1 MTIKELENEL
11 NIPRATVRFY
21 EKENL
26 ITPERGSNGYRD
38 YSDDDIVKLKKIITL
53 RKLGIT
59 VNDIK
64 AVFDGEKD
72 LENVVSANIKE
83 IENQMK
89 ELTGALNLSKVI
101 CEKKENIES
110 FDENFYWNY
119 VADEEEKGNKFIEI
133 LDGIAKY
140 EKHLVLN
147 YFGLEDSE
155 GGLNTD
161 RLKAAFKI
169 MAYIIGGGICYMIFY
184 LLDNGEV
191 SFSKFKE
198 GAIVPVVWIIM
209 ASVVGLPLYFLG
221 MKYPK
226 VAAGIKKFLFICAGI
241 ITALLFGLFIYSRL

>member
-21 EKENL
+21 EKENF

-38 YSDDDIVKLKKIITL
+38 YSDDDIAKLKKIITL

-110 FDENFYWNY
+110 FDMLQM
-119 VADEEEKGNKFIEI
+119 KRK
-133 LDGIAKY
+133 
-140 EKHLVLN
+140 
-147 YFGLEDSE
+147 
-155 GGLNTD
+155 
-161 RLKAAFKI
+161 KAI
-169 MAYIIGGGICYMIFY
+169 
-184 LLDNGEV
+184 N
-191 SFSKFKE
+191 S
-198 GAIVPVVWIIM
+198 
-209 ASVVGLPLYFLG
+209 
-221 MKYPK
+221 
-226 VAAGIKKFLFICAGI
+226 
-241 ITALLFGLFIYSRL
+241 